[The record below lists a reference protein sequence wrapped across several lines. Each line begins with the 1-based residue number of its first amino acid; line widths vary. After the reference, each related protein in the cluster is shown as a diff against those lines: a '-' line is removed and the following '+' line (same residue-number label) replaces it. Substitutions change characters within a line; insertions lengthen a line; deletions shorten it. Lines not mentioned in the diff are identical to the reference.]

1 MSKRIYDERKGLWVS
16 AYGERRWFV
25 GSVDVEDKYWA
36 VEVTDGAMNFIAHD
50 YDGEA
55 RFTEWLYAQY
65 FGEEVVD
72 YYESKGKDVT
82 VRVVYVNGESNE

>member
-1 MSKRIYDERKGLWVS
+1 MN
-16 AYGERRWFV
+16 GEGWRVENLMESDWSDWSV
-25 GSVDVEDKYWA
+25 GSMDMQTNYWV
-36 VEVTDGAMNFIAHD
+36 VEVTEDDKTFIAHD
-50 YDGEA
+50 WESEA
-55 RFTEWLYAQY
+55 RFAEQKYAEY